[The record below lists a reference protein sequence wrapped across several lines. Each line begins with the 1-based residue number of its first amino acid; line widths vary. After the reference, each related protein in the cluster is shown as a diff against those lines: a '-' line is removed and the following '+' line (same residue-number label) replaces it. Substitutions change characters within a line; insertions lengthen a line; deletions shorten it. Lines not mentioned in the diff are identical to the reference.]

1 MTVATLFKKN
11 GENITGKFDEGK
23 LIIDGFFML
32 TDENNLIHLYPKE
45 TIEYFA
51 LTSNIED
58 YTTYLDQK
66 GIKVPVGINKFKV
79 LIGESQL
86 VIDNAFFCESIGD
99 YVRIT
104 TFGAPGYINEV
115 FIQKENVNDIQVHY
129 TETNQ
134 ERASLLFDKKLLE
147 KIDMGDYYGE
157 VMALLS
163 ILSSYDINEDD
174 FLAIYES
181 NYYTFNI
188 STDFANA
195 IDLYIKSKSENK
207 TDSADLIKEYGDTIS
222 DESISEWKSVKPE
235 PVELSSYDELGELE
249 SEPLKDEED
258 NSTETWKFEGST
270 VEDMA
275 EEDNDSKYLNE
286 ENPVPLEEVQ
296 PEEELDEDS
305 KKQVERIQKDLDDQN
320 INFDMENFI
329 KTGNISKRYDQA
341 VAEINDV
348 IDSVKGMDFEKLKYR
363 LEHDGG
369 DLRNLYETFCEE
381 SDLTIDSKISYDS
394 FYAFLN
400 A

>member
-66 GIKVPVGINKFKV
+66 GIKVPIGINKFKV

-129 TETNQ
+129 TEINQ
-134 ERASLLFDKKLLE
+134 EKASLLFDKKLLE

-157 VMALLS
+157 VMVLLS
-163 ILSSYDINEDD
+163 ILSSYDIHEDD

-195 IDLYIKSKSENK
+195 IDLYIKSKSENQ
-207 TDSADLIKEYGDTIS
+207 TDSTDLIKECGDTIS
-222 DESISEWKSVKPE
+222 DDSISEWKSVKPE
-235 PVELSSYDELGELE
+235 TVDLSSYDALRSLE
-249 SEPLKDEED
+249 PEPLKDRED
-258 NSTETWKFEGST
+258 DSVENWEYEGST
-270 VEDMA
+270 VEDMD
-275 EEDNDSKYLNE
+275 EEDESKYLNE
-286 ENPVPLEEVQ
+286 EEPVALEEVE
-296 PEEELDEDS
+296 PEEELDENS

-329 KTGNISKRYDQA
+329 KTGKIYDQA
-341 VAEINDV
+341 ETEIND
-348 IDSVKGMDFEKLKYR
+348 IIESAKGMDFEKLKYR
-363 LEHDGG
+363 LGYDGG

-381 SDLTIDSKISYDS
+381 SDLTIDSKISYDA
-394 FYAFLN
+394 FYAFIN
-400 A
+400 S

>member
-115 FIQKENVNDIQVHY
+115 FIQKEDVDDIQVHY

-157 VMALLS
+157 VMVFLS

-195 IDLYIKSKSENK
+195 INLYIKSKSENQ
-207 TDSADLIKEYGDTIS
+207 TDSTDLAEEYGDTIS
-222 DESISEWKSVKPE
+222 DDSISEWKSVKPE
-235 PVELSSYDELGELE
+235 PVELSSYDELCGLE
-249 SEPLKDEED
+249 PEPLKDEED
-258 NSTETWKFEGST
+258 NSTEKWVYDGSDVYNIT
-270 VEDMA
+270 
-275 EEDNDSKYLNE
+275 EEDESKYLNE
-286 ENPVPLEEVQ
+286 EDPVALEEVE
-296 PEEELDEDS
+296 PEEELDENS
-305 KKQVERIQKDLDDQN
+305 KQQVERIQKDLDDQN
-320 INFDMENFI
+320 INLDMEKLI
-329 KTGNISKRYDQA
+329 RTGKIAERYDQA
-341 VAEINDV
+341 VEEINHT
-348 IDSVKGMDFEKLKYR
+348 IESVKGMDLEKIKYQMSYDNN
-363 LEHDGG
+363 LSD
-369 DLRNLYETFCEE
+369 LYETFCEE
-381 SDLTIDSKISYDS
+381 SDLELESEISYEA
-394 FYAFLN
+394 FYTFIN
-400 A
+400 S

>member
-86 VIDNAFFCESIGD
+86 VINNAFFCESIGD

-157 VMALLS
+157 VMVLLS
-163 ILSSYDINEDD
+163 ILSSYDIHEDD

-195 IDLYIKSKSENK
+195 INLYIKSKSENQ
-207 TDSADLIKEYGDTIS
+207 TDSTDLIKEYGDTIS
-222 DESISEWKSVKPE
+222 DDSISEWKSVKPE
-235 PVELSSYDELGELE
+235 PVELFANDELSNLE
-249 SEPLKDEED
+249 PEPLKDEED
-258 NSTETWKFEGST
+258 NSVETWKFEGST
-270 VEDMA
+270 AEDMA
-275 EEDNDSKYLNE
+275 EEDNDSEYLNE
-286 ENPVPLEEVQ
+286 ENPVALEEIQ
-296 PEEELDEDS
+296 PEEELDENS
-305 KKQVERIQKDLDDQN
+305 KQQVERIQKDLDDQN
-320 INFDMENFI
+320 IDFDMENFI
-329 KTGNISKRYDQA
+329 KTGKIYDQA
-341 VAEINDV
+341 ASEINDI
-348 IDSVKGMDFEKLKYR
+348 IDSAKGIDFEKLKYR
-363 LEHDGG
+363 LGYDGG

-381 SDLTIDSKISYDS
+381 SDLTIDSKISYDA
-394 FYAFLN
+394 FYAFVN
-400 A
+400 S

>member
-157 VMALLS
+157 VMVLLS

-188 STDFANA
+188 STDFADA
-195 IDLYIKSKSENK
+195 INLYIKSKSENQ
-207 TDSADLIKEYGDTIS
+207 TDSNDLAEEYGDTIS
-222 DESISEWKSVKPE
+222 DDSISEWKSVKPE
-235 PVELSSYDELGELE
+235 PVELSSYDELGGLE
-249 SEPLKDEED
+249 PEPLKDEED
-258 NSTETWKFEGST
+258 DSTEKWVYEEST
-270 VEDMA
+270 VEDMD
-275 EEDNDSKYLNE
+275 EEDESKYLNE
-286 ENPVPLEEVQ
+286 EEPVALEEVE

-305 KKQVERIQKDLDDQN
+305 KRQGEQIEKIAE
-320 INFDMENFI
+320 E
-329 KTGNISKRYDQA
+329 YDQA
-341 VAEINDV
+341 VEEINR
-348 IDSVKGMDFEKLKYR
+348 IIESVKGMDLEKMKYR
-363 LEHDGG
+363 MGYDNELKD
-369 DLRNLYETFCEE
+369 LYESFCME
-381 SDLTIDSKISYDS
+381 SDLTLESEISYEA
-394 FYAFLN
+394 FYMFIN
-400 A
+400 S

>member
-79 LIGESQL
+79 LIGGSQL

-134 ERASLLFDKKLLE
+134 EKASLLFDKKLLE
-147 KIDMGDYYGE
+147 NIDMGDYYGE
-157 VMALLS
+157 VMVLIS
-163 ILSSYDINEDD
+163 ILSSYDIDEDD

-188 STDFANA
+188 STDFAKA
-195 IDLYIKSKSENK
+195 INLYIKSKSENQ
-207 TDSADLIKEYGDTIS
+207 TDSTDLAEGYGDTIS
-222 DESISEWKSVKPE
+222 DDSISEWKSVKPE
-235 PVELSSYDELGELE
+235 PVELFANDELSNLE
-249 SEPLKDEED
+249 PEPLKDDED
-258 NSTETWKFEGST
+258 NSVETWKFEGST
-270 VEDMA
+270 AEDMA
-275 EEDNDSKYLNE
+275 EEDNDSEYLNE
-286 ENPVPLEEVQ
+286 ENPVALEEVQ
-296 PEEELDEDS
+296 PEDELDENS
-305 KKQVERIQKDLDDQN
+305 KQQVERIQKDLDDQN
-320 INFDMENFI
+320 IDFDMENFI
-329 KTGNISKRYDQA
+329 KTGKIYDQA
-341 VAEINDV
+341 ASEINDI
-348 IDSVKGMDFEKLKYR
+348 IDSAKGLDFEKLKYR
-363 LEHDGG
+363 LGYDGG

-381 SDLTIDSKISYDS
+381 SDLTIDSKISYDA
-394 FYAFLN
+394 FYAFVN
-400 A
+400 S

>member
-115 FIQKENVNDIQVHY
+115 FIQKEDVDDIQVHY

-134 ERASLLFDKKLLE
+134 EKASLLFDKKLLE

-157 VMALLS
+157 VMVLLS
-163 ILSSYDINEDD
+163 ILSSYDIHEDD

-195 IDLYIKSKSENK
+195 IDLYIKSKSETK
-207 TDSADLIKEYGDTIS
+207 TNSNDLIEEYGDTIS
-222 DESISEWKSVKPE
+222 DDSISEWKSVKPE
-235 PVELSSYDELGELE
+235 TVDLSSYDALRSLE
-249 SEPLKDEED
+249 PEPLKDEED
-258 NSTETWKFEGST
+258 YSTEKWEYEGST
-270 VEDMA
+270 VEDMD
-275 EEDNDSKYLNE
+275 EEDQSKYLNE
-286 ENPVPLEEVQ
+286 EEPVALEEVE
-296 PEEELDEDS
+296 PEEELDENS
-305 KKQVERIQKDLDDQN
+305 KQQVERIQKDLDDQN
-320 INFDMENFI
+320 INLDMEEFI
-329 KTGNISKRYDQA
+329 KTGKIYDQA
-341 VAEINDV
+341 ASEINDI
-348 IDSVKGMDFEKLKYR
+348 IDSAKGIDFEKLKYR
-363 LEHDGG
+363 LGYDGG

-381 SDLTIDSKISYDS
+381 SDLTIDSKISYDA
-394 FYAFLN
+394 FYAFIN
-400 A
+400 S

>member
-11 GENITGKFDEGK
+11 GENITGNFDEGK

-157 VMALLS
+157 VMVLIS

-195 IDLYIKSKSENK
+195 INLYIKSKSENQ
-207 TDSADLIKEYGDTIS
+207 TDSTDLIKEYGDTIS
-222 DESISEWKSVKPE
+222 DDSISEWKSVKPE
-235 PVELSSYDELGELE
+235 PVELSSYDELGGLE
-249 SEPLKDEED
+249 PEPLKDEEVD
-258 NSTETWKFEGST
+258 STEKWEYEGST
-270 VEDMA
+270 VEDMD
-275 EEDNDSKYLNE
+275 EEDESKYLNE
-286 ENPVPLEEVQ
+286 EEPVALEEVE
-296 PEEELDEDS
+296 PEEELDENS
-305 KKQVERIQKDLDDQN
+305 KSQVERIQKDLDDQN
-320 INFDMENFI
+320 INLDMEKFI
-329 KTGNISKRYDQA
+329 KTGKIAERYDQ
-341 VAEINDV
+341 VVEEINRT
-348 IDSVKGMDFEKLKYR
+348 IESVKGMDLEKIKYQMSY
-363 LEHDGG
+363 DN
-369 DLRNLYETFCEE
+369 DLSDLYETFCEE
-381 SDLTIDSKISYDS
+381 SDLELESEISYEA
-394 FYAFLN
+394 FYTFIN
-400 A
+400 S

>member
-157 VMALLS
+157 VMVLLS

-195 IDLYIKSKSENK
+195 INLYIKSKSENQ
-207 TDSADLIKEYGDTIS
+207 TDPTDLIKEYGDTIS
-222 DESISEWKSVKPE
+222 DDSISEWKSVKPE
-235 PVELSSYDELGELE
+235 TVDLSSYDALCSLE
-249 SEPLKDEED
+249 PEPLKDEED
-258 NSTETWKFEGST
+258 NSTEKWVYDGSDVYNIT
-270 VEDMA
+270 
-275 EEDNDSKYLNE
+275 EEDESKYLNE
-286 ENPVPLEEVQ
+286 EDPVALEEVE
-296 PEEELDEDS
+296 PEEELDENS
-305 KKQVERIQKDLDDQN
+305 KQQVERIQKDLDDQN
-320 INFDMENFI
+320 INLDMEKLI
-329 KTGNISKRYDQA
+329 RTGKIAERYDQA
-341 VAEINDV
+341 VEEINHT
-348 IDSVKGMDFEKLKYR
+348 IESVKGMDLEKIKYQMSY
-363 LEHDGG
+363 DN
-369 DLRNLYETFCEE
+369 DLSDLYETFCEE
-381 SDLTIDSKISYDS
+381 SDLELESEISYEA
-394 FYAFLN
+394 FYTFIN
-400 A
+400 S

>member
-115 FIQKENVNDIQVHY
+115 FIQKEDVDDIQVHY

-157 VMALLS
+157 VMVLLS
-163 ILSSYDINEDD
+163 ILSSYDIHEDD

-188 STDFANA
+188 STDFADA
-195 IDLYIKSKSENK
+195 INLYIKSKSENQ
-207 TDSADLIKEYGDTIS
+207 TDSTDLAEEYGDTIS
-222 DESISEWKSVKPE
+222 DDSISEWKSVKPE
-235 PVELSSYDELGELE
+235 TVDLSSYDALRSLE
-249 SEPLKDEED
+249 PEPLKDKED
-258 NSTETWKFEGST
+258 NSVENWEYEGST
-270 VEDMA
+270 VEYMD
-275 EEDNDSKYLNE
+275 EEDESKYLNE
-286 ENPVPLEEVQ
+286 EEPVALEEVE
-296 PEEELDEDS
+296 PEEELDENTKS
-305 KKQVERIQKDLDDQN
+305 QVERIQKDLDDQN
-320 INFDMENFI
+320 IDFDMENFI
-329 KTGNISKRYDQA
+329 KTGKISEEYEQILADMT
-341 VAEINDV
+341 
-348 IDSVKGMDFEKLKYR
+348 DSIKAAKGMTAEEIELQLAQD
-363 LEHDGG
+363 D
-369 DLRNLYETFCEE
+369 NLNEVYETFCEAYDIE
-381 SDLTIDSKISYDS
+381 KYSEGSYEDFS
-394 FYAFLN
+394 NFVN
-400 A
+400 S

>member
-32 TDENNLIHLYPKE
+32 TDKNNLIHLYPKE

-188 STDFANA
+188 STDFADA
-195 IDLYIKSKSENK
+195 INLYIKSKSENQ
-207 TDSADLIKEYGDTIS
+207 TDSTDLAEEYGDTIS
-222 DESISEWKSVKPE
+222 DDSISEWKSVKPE

-249 SEPLKDEED
+249 PEPLKDKED
-258 NSTETWKFEGST
+258 DYTEKWEYEGST
-270 VEDMA
+270 VEDMD
-275 EEDNDSKYLNE
+275 EEDESKYLNE
-286 ENPVPLEEVQ
+286 ENPVALEEVK
-296 PEEELDEDS
+296 PEEELDENS
-305 KKQVERIQKDLDDQN
+305 KSQVERIQKDLDDQN
-320 INFDMENFI
+320 INLDMEKFI
-329 KTGNISKRYDQA
+329 KTGKIAERYDQA
-341 VAEINDV
+341 VEEINRT
-348 IDSVKGMDFEKLKYR
+348 IESVKGMDLEKIKYQMSY
-363 LEHDGG
+363 DN
-369 DLRNLYETFCEE
+369 DLSDLYETFCEE
-381 SDLTIDSKISYDS
+381 SDLELESEISYEA
-394 FYAFLN
+394 FYTFIN
-400 A
+400 S

>member
-134 ERASLLFDKKLLE
+134 EKASLLFDKKLLE

-188 STDFANA
+188 STDFADA
-195 IDLYIKSKSENK
+195 INLYIKSKSENQ
-207 TDSADLIKEYGDTIS
+207 TDSADLVEEYGDTIS
-222 DESISEWKSVKPE
+222 DDSISEWKSVKPE
-235 PVELSSYDELGELE
+235 PVELSSYDELGGLE
-249 SEPLKDEED
+249 PEPLKDEED
-258 NSTETWKFEGST
+258 DSTEKWEYDGST
-270 VEDMA
+270 TEEIP
-275 EEDNDSKYLNE
+275 EEDESKYLNE
-286 ENPVPLEEVQ
+286 EEPVALEEVQ

-305 KKQVERIQKDLDDQN
+305 KRQGEQIEKIAE
-320 INFDMENFI
+320 E
-329 KTGNISKRYDQA
+329 YDQA
-341 VAEINDV
+341 VEEINR
-348 IDSVKGMDFEKLKYR
+348 IIESVKGMDLEKMKYR
-363 LEHDGG
+363 MGYDNELKD
-369 DLRNLYETFCEE
+369 LYESFCME
-381 SDLTIDSKISYDS
+381 SDLTIESEISYEA
-394 FYAFLN
+394 FYMFIN
-400 A
+400 S

>member
-79 LIGESQL
+79 LIDESQL

-115 FIQKENVNDIQVHY
+115 FIQKEDVDDIQVHY

-157 VMALLS
+157 VMVLLS

-195 IDLYIKSKSENK
+195 INLYIKSKSENQ
-207 TDSADLIKEYGDTIS
+207 TDSTDLIKEYGDTIS
-222 DESISEWKSVKPE
+222 DDSISEWKSVKPE
-235 PVELSSYDELGELE
+235 PVELSSYDELAGLE
-249 SEPLKDEED
+249 PEPLKDEED
-258 NSTETWKFEGST
+258 DSTEKWEYEGST
-270 VEDMA
+270 VEDMD
-275 EEDNDSKYLNE
+275 EEDESKYLNE
-286 ENPVPLEEVQ
+286 EEPVALEEVQ
-296 PEEELDEDS
+296 PEEELDETT
-305 KKQVERIQKDLDDQN
+305 KRQVEQIQKDLDDQN
-320 INFDMENFI
+320 IDFDMENFI
-329 KTGNISKRYDQA
+329 KTGKISEEYEQILADMT
-341 VAEINDV
+341 
-348 IDSVKGMDFEKLKYR
+348 DSIKAAKGMTAEEIELQLAQD
-363 LEHDGG
+363 D
-369 DLRNLYETFCEE
+369 NLNEVYETFCEAYDIE
-381 SDLTIDSKISYDS
+381 KYSEGSYEDFS
-394 FYAFLN
+394 NFVN
-400 A
+400 S

>member
-157 VMALLS
+157 VMVLIS
-163 ILSSYDINEDD
+163 ILHSYDIHEDD

-188 STDFANA
+188 STDFAHA
-195 IDLYIKSKSENK
+195 INLYIKSKSENQ
-207 TDSADLIKEYGDTIS
+207 TDSTDLAEEYGDTIS
-222 DESISEWKSVKPE
+222 DDSISEWKSVKPE
-235 PVELSSYDELGELE
+235 PVELSSYDELGGLE
-249 SEPLKDEED
+249 PEPLKDEED
-258 NSTETWKFEGST
+258 DSTKKWEYEGST
-270 VEDMA
+270 VEDMD
-275 EEDNDSKYLNE
+275 EEDESKYLNE
-286 ENPVPLEEVQ
+286 EEPVALEEVE
-296 PEEELDEDS
+296 PEEELDENS
-305 KKQVERIQKDLDDQN
+305 KSQVERIQKDLDDQN
-320 INFDMENFI
+320 INLDMEKFI
-329 KTGNISKRYDQA
+329 KTGKIAERYDQA
-341 VAEINDV
+341 VEEINRT
-348 IDSVKGMDFEKLKYR
+348 IESVKGMDLEKIKYQMSY
-363 LEHDGG
+363 DN
-369 DLRNLYETFCEE
+369 DLSDLYETFCEE
-381 SDLTIDSKISYDS
+381 SDLELESEISYEA
-394 FYAFLN
+394 FYTFIN
-400 A
+400 S

>member
-157 VMALLS
+157 VMVLLS

-188 STDFANA
+188 STDFADA
-195 IDLYIKSKSENK
+195 INLYIKSKSENQ
-207 TDSADLIKEYGDTIS
+207 TDSTDLAEEYGDTIS
-222 DESISEWKSVKPE
+222 DDSISEWKSVKPE
-235 PVELSSYDELGELE
+235 PVELSSYDELDELE
-249 SEPLKDEED
+249 PEPLKDEED
-258 NSTETWKFEGST
+258 DSTEKWEYEGST
-270 VEDMA
+270 VEDMD
-275 EEDNDSKYLNE
+275 EEDESKYLNE
-286 ENPVPLEEVQ
+286 ENPVALEEVQ
-296 PEEELDEDS
+296 PEEELDENS
-305 KKQVERIQKDLDDQN
+305 KQQVERIQKDLDDQN
-320 INFDMENFI
+320 IDFDMENFI
-329 KTGNISKRYDQA
+329 KTGKIYDQA
-341 VAEINDV
+341 ASEINDI
-348 IDSVKGMDFEKLKYR
+348 IDSAKGIDFEKLKYR
-363 LEHDGG
+363 LDSDGG

-381 SDLTIDSKISYDS
+381 SDLTIDSKISYDA
-394 FYAFLN
+394 FYAFVN
-400 A
+400 S

>member
-79 LIGESQL
+79 LIDESQL

-157 VMALLS
+157 VMVLLS
-163 ILSSYDINEDD
+163 ILSSYDIHEDD

-195 IDLYIKSKSENK
+195 INLYIKSKSENQ
-207 TDSADLIKEYGDTIS
+207 TDSTDLAEEYGDTIS
-222 DESISEWKSVKPE
+222 DDSISEWKSVKPE
-235 PVELSSYDELGELE
+235 TVDLSSYDALRSLE
-249 SEPLKDEED
+249 PEPLKDKED
-258 NSTETWKFEGST
+258 NSVENLEYEGST
-270 VEDMA
+270 VEYMD
-275 EEDNDSKYLNE
+275 EEDESKYLNE
-286 ENPVPLEEVQ
+286 EEPVALEEVE
-296 PEEELDEDS
+296 PEEELDENS
-305 KKQVERIQKDLDDQN
+305 KSQVERIQKDLDDQN
-320 INFDMENFI
+320 IDFDMENFI
-329 KTGNISKRYDQA
+329 KTGKISEEYEQILADMT
-341 VAEINDV
+341 
-348 IDSVKGMDFEKLKYR
+348 DSIKAAKGMTAEEIELQLAQD
-363 LEHDGG
+363 D
-369 DLRNLYETFCEE
+369 NLNEVYETFCEAYDIE
-381 SDLTIDSKISYDS
+381 KYSEGSYEDFS
-394 FYAFLN
+394 NFVN
-400 A
+400 S

>member
-58 YTTYLDQK
+58 YTNYLDQK

-79 LIGESQL
+79 LIDESQL

-157 VMALLS
+157 VMVLLS

-195 IDLYIKSKSENK
+195 INLYIKSKSENQ
-207 TDSADLIKEYGDTIS
+207 TDSTDLAEEYGDTIS
-222 DESISEWKSVKPE
+222 DDSISEWKSVKPE
-235 PVELSSYDELGELE
+235 TVDLSSYDALRSLE
-249 SEPLKDEED
+249 PEPLKDKED
-258 NSTETWKFEGST
+258 NSVENWEYEGST
-270 VEDMA
+270 VEYMD
-275 EEDNDSKYLNE
+275 EEDESKYLNE
-286 ENPVPLEEVQ
+286 EEPVALEEVE
-296 PEEELDEDS
+296 PEEELDENTKS
-305 KKQVERIQKDLDDQN
+305 QVERIQKDLDDQN
-320 INFDMENFI
+320 IDFDMENFI
-329 KTGNISKRYDQA
+329 KTGKISEEYEQILADMT
-341 VAEINDV
+341 
-348 IDSVKGMDFEKLKYR
+348 DSIKAAKGMTAEEIELQLAQD
-363 LEHDGG
+363 D
-369 DLRNLYETFCEE
+369 NLNEVYETFCEHYDIE
-381 SDLTIDSKISYDS
+381 KSSEGSYEDFS
-394 FYAFLN
+394 NFVN
-400 A
+400 S

>member
-32 TDENNLIHLYPKE
+32 TDGNNLIHLYPKE

-195 IDLYIKSKSENK
+195 IDLYIKSKTENK
-207 TDSADLIKEYGDTIS
+207 TDSTDLIEEYGDTIS
-222 DESISEWKSVKPE
+222 DDSISEWKSVKPE
-235 PVELSSYDELGELE
+235 TVDLSSYDALRSLE
-249 SEPLKDEED
+249 PEPLKDEED
-258 NSTETWKFEGST
+258 E
-270 VEDMA
+270 
-275 EEDNDSKYLNE
+275 SKYLNE
-286 ENPVPLEEVQ
+286 EEPVALEEVE
-296 PEEELDEDS
+296 PEEELDENS
-305 KKQVERIQKDLDDQN
+305 KSQVERIQKDLDDQN
-320 INFDMENFI
+320 INLDMEEFI
-329 KTGNISKRYDQA
+329 KTGKIAERYDQA
-341 VAEINDV
+341 VNEINDL
-348 IDSVKGMDFEKLKYR
+348 IESVKGMDLEEVKHKLGFDR
-363 LEHDGG
+363 
-369 DLRNLYETFCEE
+369 DLRDLYETFCEE
-381 SDLTIDSKISYDS
+381 SNLTINSDESYES

>member
-157 VMALLS
+157 VMVLLS
-163 ILSSYDINEDD
+163 ILSSYDIHEDD

-195 IDLYIKSKSENK
+195 INLYIKSKSENQ
-207 TDSADLIKEYGDTIS
+207 TDSTDLIKEYGDTIS
-222 DESISEWKSVKPE
+222 DDSISEWKSVKPE
-235 PVELSSYDELGELE
+235 PVDLSSYDALRSLE
-249 SEPLKDEED
+249 PEPLKDEEVD
-258 NSTETWKFEGST
+258 STEKWEYEGST
-270 VEDMA
+270 VEDTD
-275 EEDNDSKYLNE
+275 EEDESKYLNE
-286 ENPVPLEEVQ
+286 EEPMALEEVE
-296 PEEELDEDS
+296 PEEELDENS
-305 KKQVERIQKDLDDQN
+305 KQQVERIQKDLDDQN
-320 INFDMENFI
+320 IDFDMEKFI
-329 KTGNISKRYDQA
+329 KTGKIAERYDQA
-341 VAEINDV
+341 VEEINRT
-348 IDSVKGMDFEKLKYR
+348 IESVKGMDLEKIKYQMSY
-363 LEHDGG
+363 DN
-369 DLRNLYETFCEE
+369 DLSDLYETFCEE
-381 SDLTIDSKISYDS
+381 SDLELESEISYEA
-394 FYAFLN
+394 FYTFIN
-400 A
+400 S

>member
-157 VMALLS
+157 VMVLLS

-195 IDLYIKSKSENK
+195 INLYIKSKSENQ
-207 TDSADLIKEYGDTIS
+207 TDSTDLAEEYGDTIS
-222 DESISEWKSVKPE
+222 DDSISEWKSVKPE
-235 PVELSSYDELGELE
+235 P
-249 SEPLKDEED
+249 LKDEED
-258 NSTETWKFEGST
+258 DSTEKWEYEGST
-270 VEDMA
+270 VEDMN
-275 EEDNDSKYLNE
+275 EEDESKYLNE
-286 ENPVPLEEVQ
+286 ENPVALEEVE
-296 PEEELDEDS
+296 PEEELDENS
-305 KKQVERIQKDLDDQN
+305 KSQAEQIQKDLDDQN
-320 INFDMENFI
+320 INLDMEEFI
-329 KTGNISKRYDQA
+329 KTGKIAERYDQA
-341 VAEINDV
+341 VEEINH
-348 IDSVKGMDFEKLKYR
+348 IIESVRGMDLEKMKCQIQYNNELN
-363 LEHDGG
+363 D
-369 DLRNLYETFCEE
+369 LYEAFCEE
-381 SDLTIDSKISYDS
+381 SDLTVESEISYEA
-394 FYAFLN
+394 FYTFIN
-400 A
+400 S

>member
-11 GENITGKFDEGK
+11 GENITGNFDEGK

-66 GIKVPVGINKFKV
+66 GIKVPAGINKFKV

-134 ERASLLFDKKLLE
+134 EKASLLFDKKLLE

-157 VMALLS
+157 VMVLLS
-163 ILSSYDINEDD
+163 ILSSYDIDEDD

-188 STDFANA
+188 STDFAKA
-195 IDLYIKSKSENK
+195 INLYIKSKSENQ
-207 TDSADLIKEYGDTIS
+207 TDSTDLIKEYGDTIS
-222 DESISEWKSVKPE
+222 DDSISEWKSIKPE
-235 PVELSSYDELGELE
+235 PVELSSYGELGELE
-249 SEPLKDEED
+249 PKPLKDEED
-258 NSTETWKFEGST
+258 NSTEKWEYEGST
-270 VEDMA
+270 VEDMD
-275 EEDNDSKYLNE
+275 EEDESKYLNE
-286 ENPVPLEEVQ
+286 ENPVALEEVE
-296 PEEELDEDS
+296 PEEELDENS
-305 KKQVERIQKDLDDQN
+305 KNQVERIQKDLDAQN
-320 INFDMENFI
+320 INLDMEKLI
-329 KTGNISKRYDQA
+329 RTGKIAERYDQA
-341 VAEINDV
+341 VEEINRT
-348 IDSVKGMDFEKLKYR
+348 IESVKGMDLEKMKYQMSY
-363 LEHDGG
+363 DN
-369 DLRNLYETFCEE
+369 DLSDLYETFCEE
-381 SDLTIDSKISYDS
+381 SDLELESEISYEA
-394 FYAFLN
+394 FYTFIN
-400 A
+400 S

>member
-79 LIGESQL
+79 LIDESQL

-134 ERASLLFDKKLLE
+134 EKASLLFDKKLLE

-157 VMALLS
+157 VMVLLS

-195 IDLYIKSKSENK
+195 INLYIKSKSENQ
-207 TDSADLIKEYGDTIS
+207 TDSTDLAEEYGDTIS
-222 DESISEWKSVKPE
+222 DDSISEWKSVKPE
-235 PVELSSYDELGELE
+235 TVDLSSYDALRSLE
-249 SEPLKDEED
+249 PEPLKDKED
-258 NSTETWKFEGST
+258 NSVENWEYEGST
-270 VEDMA
+270 VEYMD
-275 EEDNDSKYLNE
+275 EEDESKYLNE
-286 ENPVPLEEVQ
+286 EEPVALEEVE
-296 PEEELDEDS
+296 PEEELDENS
-305 KKQVERIQKDLDDQN
+305 KSQVERIQKDLDDQN
-320 INFDMENFI
+320 IDFDMENFI
-329 KTGNISKRYDQA
+329 KTGKISEEYEQILADMT
-341 VAEINDV
+341 
-348 IDSVKGMDFEKLKYR
+348 DSIKAAKGMTAEEIELQLAQD
-363 LEHDGG
+363 D
-369 DLRNLYETFCEE
+369 NLNEVYETFCEAYDIE
-381 SDLTIDSKISYDS
+381 KYSEGSYEDFS
-394 FYAFLN
+394 NFVN
-400 A
+400 S

>member
-79 LIGESQL
+79 LIDESQL

-134 ERASLLFDKKLLE
+134 EKASLLFDKKLLE

-157 VMALLS
+157 VMVLLS
-163 ILSSYDINEDD
+163 ILSSYDIHEDD

-207 TDSADLIKEYGDTIS
+207 TDSTDLIEEYGDTIS
-222 DESISEWKSVKPE
+222 DDSISEWKSVKPE
-235 PVELSSYDELGELE
+235 TVDLSSYDALRSLEL
-249 SEPLKDEED
+249 EPLKDEEAD
-258 NSTETWKFEGST
+258 SVEKWEYDGST
-270 VEDMA
+270 TEDNP
-275 EEDNDSKYLNE
+275 EEDESKYLNE
-286 ENPVPLEEVQ
+286 EEPVSLEEVQ
-296 PEEELDEDS
+296 PEEELDKNS
-305 KKQVERIQKDLDDQN
+305 KQQVERIQKDLDDQN
-320 INFDMENFI
+320 INLDMEEFI
-329 KTGNISKRYDQA
+329 KTGKIAERYDQA
-341 VAEINDV
+341 VNEINDL
-348 IDSVKGMDFEKLKYR
+348 IESVKGMDLEEVKHKLGFDR
-363 LEHDGG
+363 
-369 DLRNLYETFCEE
+369 DLRDLYETFCEE
-381 SDLTIDSKISYDS
+381 SNLTINSDASYES

>member
-79 LIGESQL
+79 LIDESQL

-157 VMALLS
+157 VMVLLS

-195 IDLYIKSKSENK
+195 INLYIKSKSENQ
-207 TDSADLIKEYGDTIS
+207 TDSTDLAEEYGDTIS
-222 DESISEWKSVKPE
+222 DDSISEWKSVKPE
-235 PVELSSYDELGELE
+235 TVDLSSYDAPRSLE
-249 SEPLKDEED
+249 PEPLKDKED
-258 NSTETWKFEGST
+258 NSVENWEYEGFT
-270 VEDMA
+270 VEDMD
-275 EEDNDSKYLNE
+275 EEDE
-286 ENPVPLEEVQ
+286 PVALEEVE
-296 PEEELDEDS
+296 PEEELDENS
-305 KKQVERIQKDLDDQN
+305 KSQVERIQKDLDDQN
-320 INFDMENFI
+320 INLDMEEFI
-329 KTGNISKRYDQA
+329 KTGKIAERYDQA
-341 VAEINDV
+341 VNEINDL
-348 IDSVKGMDFEKLKYR
+348 IESVKGMDLEEVKYKLGFDR
-363 LEHDGG
+363 
-369 DLRNLYETFCEE
+369 DLRDLYETFCEE
-381 SDLTIDSKISYDS
+381 SNLTINSDESYES
-394 FYAFLN
+394 FYVFLN

>member
-66 GIKVPVGINKFKV
+66 GIKVPAGINKFKV

-157 VMALLS
+157 VMVLIS

-195 IDLYIKSKSENK
+195 INLYIKSKSENQ
-207 TDSADLIKEYGDTIS
+207 TDYTYLAEEYGDTIS
-222 DESISEWKSVKPE
+222 DDSISEWKSVKPE
-235 PVELSSYDELGELE
+235 PVELSSYDELGGLE
-249 SEPLKDEED
+249 PEPLKDEED
-258 NSTETWKFEGST
+258 NSTEKWVYDGSDVYNIT
-270 VEDMA
+270 
-275 EEDNDSKYLNE
+275 EEDESKYLNE
-286 ENPVPLEEVQ
+286 EEPVELEEVQ
-296 PEEELDEDS
+296 PEEELDENS
-305 KKQVERIQKDLDDQN
+305 KSQAERIQKDLDDQN
-320 INFDMENFI
+320 INLDMEKFI
-329 KTGNISKRYDQA
+329 KTGKIAERYDQA
-341 VAEINDV
+341 VEEINRT
-348 IDSVKGMDFEKLKYR
+348 IESVKGMDLEKMKYQMSY
-363 LEHDGG
+363 DN
-369 DLRNLYETFCEE
+369 DLSDLYETFCEE
-381 SDLTIDSKISYDS
+381 SDLELESEISYEA
-394 FYAFLN
+394 FYTFIN
-400 A
+400 S

>member
-58 YTTYLDQK
+58 YTNYLDQK

-79 LIGESQL
+79 LIDESQL

-157 VMALLS
+157 VMVLLS

-195 IDLYIKSKSENK
+195 INLYIKSKSENQ
-207 TDSADLIKEYGDTIS
+207 TDSTDLAEEYGDTIS
-222 DESISEWKSVKPE
+222 DDSISEWKSVKPE
-235 PVELSSYDELGELE
+235 TVDLSSYDALRSLE
-249 SEPLKDEED
+249 PEPLKDKED
-258 NSTETWKFEGST
+258 NSVENWEYEGST
-270 VEDMA
+270 VEYMD
-275 EEDNDSKYLNE
+275 EEDESKYLNE
-286 ENPVPLEEVQ
+286 EEPVALEEVE
-296 PEEELDEDS
+296 PEEELDENTKS
-305 KKQVERIQKDLDDQN
+305 QVERIQKDLDDQN
-320 INFDMENFI
+320 IDFDMENFI
-329 KTGNISKRYDQA
+329 KTGKISEEYEQILADMT
-341 VAEINDV
+341 
-348 IDSVKGMDFEKLKYR
+348 DSIKAAKGMTAEEIELQLAQD
-363 LEHDGG
+363 D
-369 DLRNLYETFCEE
+369 NLNEVYETFCEAYDIE
-381 SDLTIDSKISYDS
+381 KYSEGSYEDFS
-394 FYAFLN
+394 NFVN
-400 A
+400 S

>member
-115 FIQKENVNDIQVHY
+115 FIQKEDVDDIQVHY

-134 ERASLLFDKKLLE
+134 EKASLLFDKKLLE

-157 VMALLS
+157 VMVLLS

-195 IDLYIKSKSENK
+195 INLYIKSKSENQ
-207 TDSADLIKEYGDTIS
+207 TDSTDLIKEYGDTIS
-222 DESISEWKSVKPE
+222 DDSISEWKSVKPE
-235 PVELSSYDELGELE
+235 QVELSSYDELAGLE
-249 SEPLKDEED
+249 PEPLKDEED
-258 NSTETWKFEGST
+258 DSTEKWEYEGST
-270 VEDMA
+270 VEDMD
-275 EEDNDSKYLNE
+275 EEE
-286 ENPVPLEEVQ
+286 PVALEEVE
-296 PEEELDEDS
+296 PEEELDENS
-305 KKQVERIQKDLDDQN
+305 KRQVERIQKDLDDQN
-320 INFDMENFI
+320 IDFDMEKFI
-329 KTGNISKRYDQA
+329 KTGKIAERYDQ
-341 VAEINDV
+341 VVEEINRT
-348 IDSVKGMDFEKLKYR
+348 IESVRGMDLEKLKYQMSY
-363 LEHDGG
+363 DN
-369 DLRNLYETFCEE
+369 DLSDLYDAFCEE
-381 SDLTIDSKISYDS
+381 SDLELESKISYDA
-394 FYAFLN
+394 FYTFIN
-400 A
+400 S

>member
-157 VMALLS
+157 VMVLLS

-195 IDLYIKSKSENK
+195 INLYIKSKSENQ
-207 TDSADLIKEYGDTIS
+207 TDSTDLIKEYGDTIS
-222 DESISEWKSVKPE
+222 DDSISEWKSVKPE
-235 PVELSSYDELGELE
+235 PVELSSYDELGGLE
-249 SEPLKDEED
+249 PEPLKDEED
-258 NSTETWKFEGST
+258 DSTEKWEYEGST
-270 VEDMA
+270 VEYMD
-275 EEDNDSKYLNE
+275 EEDESKYLNE
-286 ENPVPLEEVQ
+286 ENPVALEEVE
-296 PEEELDEDS
+296 PEEELDENS
-305 KKQVERIQKDLDDQN
+305 KSQVERIQKDLDDQN
-320 INFDMENFI
+320 INLDMEKFI
-329 KTGNISKRYDQA
+329 KTGKIAERYDQA
-341 VAEINDV
+341 VEEINRT
-348 IDSVKGMDFEKLKYR
+348 IESVKGMDLEKIKYQMSY
-363 LEHDGG
+363 DN
-369 DLRNLYETFCEE
+369 DLSDLYETFCEE
-381 SDLTIDSKISYDS
+381 SDLELESEISYEA
-394 FYAFLN
+394 FYTFIN
-400 A
+400 S

>member
-1 MTVATLFKKN
+1 MTIATLFKKN
-11 GENITGKFDEGK
+11 GKNITGKFDEGK

-32 TDENNLIHLYPKE
+32 TDENDQIHLYPKE

-58 YTTYLDQK
+58 YTNYLDQK
-66 GIKVPVGINKFKV
+66 GIKVPAGINKFKV
-79 LIGESQL
+79 LVGESQL

-99 YVRIT
+99 YIRIT

-115 FIQKENVNDIQVHY
+115 FIQKEDVDDIEVHY

-134 ERASLLFDKKLLE
+134 EKASLLFDKKLLE

-157 VMALLS
+157 VMALIS
-163 ILSSYDINEDD
+163 ILSSYDIHEDD

-207 TDSADLIKEYGDTIS
+207 TDSNDLIKEYGDTIS
-222 DESISEWKSVKPE
+222 DDSISEWKSVKPE
-235 PVELSSYDELGELE
+235 NVELSSYDELAGLE
-249 SEPLKDEED
+249 PEPLKDKEDSSIERWHYDGSDVYNITEED
-258 NSTETWKFEGST
+258 E
-270 VEDMA
+270 
-275 EEDNDSKYLNE
+275 SKYLNE
-286 ENPVPLEEVQ
+286 EEPVALEEVE
-296 PEEELDEDS
+296 PEEELDENS
-305 KKQVERIQKDLDDQN
+305 KSQVERIQKDLDDQN
-320 INFDMENFI
+320 INLDMEEFI
-329 KTGNISKRYDQA
+329 KTGKIAERYDQA
-341 VAEINDV
+341 VNEINDL
-348 IDSVKGMDFEKLKYR
+348 IDSVKGMDLEEVKHKLGFDR
-363 LEHDGG
+363 
-369 DLRNLYETFCEE
+369 DLRDLYETFCEE
-381 SDLTIDSKISYDS
+381 SNLDINSDESYES